1 MLKPSKF
8 DIDFTA
14 VENTLSNKKA
24 YKLSEVK
31 DRLETVAFDI
41 VRFKS
46 PDESANLWQVQSSD
60 DGKEDFIVSLY
71 QDAEEPTAELTKA
84 ASNIPW
90 EVSLSKT
97 AVAIDIYYKGDPIV
111 RLSAKQLAIPAAE
124 LPSVPRYLPKKLSE
138 NKSLV
143 SSLLSELTDAA
154 KQAVVSK
161 YPELL

>member
-41 VRFKS
+41 VRFKDQ
-46 PDESANLWQVQSSD
+46 DESSNLWQVQSSD

-71 QDAEEPTAELTKA
+71 QDAEEPAELTKA

-97 AVAIDIYYKGDPIV
+97 AAAIDIYYKGDPIV
-111 RLSAKQLAIPAAE
+111 RLSAKQLSIPAAE
-124 LPSVPRYLPKKLSE
+124 LSSVPRYLPKKLSE

-143 SSLLSELTDAA
+143 SALLSELNDAA

-161 YPELL
+161 YPELS